1 LLEVKVIFNG
11 KAEPFHT
18 NMRHSRQRRTDVN
31 LIGDKIMSP
40 FIRAFALACCLLAM
54 PTLINAQTPPGKPTP
69 QKTAAAEKSAKPK
82 RERPDPLSSQRRATA
97 ITLATSLAD
106 EARSFRDEQLRARVQ
121 MRAADALWD
130 SDVEQARSLFRRAWD
145 SADSADRESFR
156 LYEEKLREEKERGAW
171 AGSGPANLRGEVLR
185 LAARRDRA
193 LGEEFLSKLS
203 EAKDQENQN
212 LTIKAENAPAPP
224 TADPENPPFV
234 VAQRLLL
241 ARQSL
246 DEGDIERA
254 LQFAD
259 KALDIVTTRGI
270 NFLSLLREKDQ
281 AAAADKRFAAMFQRA
296 AADPSSDATSVSVLS
311 SYAFTPFMTLVVR
324 GDGRNHTSMERD
336 KIVAPNISPE
346 LRAAFL
352 RASAQILLRP
362 VPTADQDRTLAG
374 RGGLYFTIARLL
386 PLFDQYAPDFSPELR
401 AQMGALAPDAPE
413 RFRNGA
419 DKMLTRGLVPEE
431 TQRDEGQEALENADR
446 ASTSADRDLSYAR
459 AAMVAA
465 RKGDA
470 GARDIVDKIQDSE
483 LRKAARAHV
492 DFALVSRAIERKE
505 AQEALRLARTGE
517 LTSVQRVWA
526 LTEIARTVKKTDTKS
541 AGEILDEAATEA
553 RRIGGTDP
561 DRTRA
566 LFGVATRMYE
576 VDRTRA
582 WEIVAEAVKSANAAT
597 GFTGEDAEIVS
608 RFKTSRGT
616 STTNFT
622 VESFDLNGIFG
633 LLARDDLFRA
643 VELAKM
649 FTNETPRATA
659 TLAIVRAIL
668 DQKRSETK
676 IENRAEVN
684 D

>member
-1 LLEVKVIFNG
+1 MSSYI
-11 KAEPFHT
+11 
-18 NMRHSRQRRTDVN
+18 RTFAIAFC
-31 LIGDKIMSP
+31 LI
-40 FIRAFALACCLLAM
+40 AM
-54 PTLINAQTPPGKPTP
+54 PALINAQTPPGNAAP
-69 QKTAAAEKSAKPK
+69 QKATKAAKGAQPK
-82 RERPDPLSSQRRATA
+82 RERPDPLASQRRATA

-106 EARSFRDEQLRARVQ
+106 EARSFHDEQLRARVQ

-130 SDVEQARSLFRRAWD
+130 SDADQARALFRRAWD

-156 LYEEKLREEKERGAW
+156 IFEEKRRAEKESGAY
-171 AGSGPANLRGEVLR
+171 AGSGPPNLRGEVLR

-193 LGEEFLSKLS
+193 IGEEFLAKLS
-203 EAKDQENQN
+203 ETNDRENQS
-212 LTIKAENAPAPP
+212 LTANQTNAPAQP
-224 TADPENPPFV
+224 TTDPENPPFV

-246 DEGDIERA
+246 EEGDIERA

-270 NFLSLLREKDQ
+270 NFLSTLREKDQ
-281 AAAADKRFAAMFQRA
+281 AAADKRFSAMFQRA
-296 AADPSSDATSVSVLS
+296 AIDPSSDATHVSVLS

-324 GDGRNHTSMERD
+324 RDGRNHTSQERD
-336 KIVAPNISPE
+336 RITAPNISPE

-362 VPTADQDRTLAG
+362 VPTADQDRTVAG

-386 PLFDQYAPDFSPELR
+386 PLFDQYAGDFSPELR
-401 AQMGALAPDAPE
+401 AQMGALTPDAPE
-413 RFRNGA
+413 RFRTGT
-419 DKMLTRGLVPEE
+419 DKMLTRGLIPDEA
-431 TQRDEGQEALENADR
+431 QRDEGQEAMENAGR
-446 ASTSADRDLSYAR
+446 AATPADRDLSYAR

-465 RKGDA
+465 RKGDM
-470 GARDIVDKIQDSE
+470 GARDLVDRIQDGE
-483 LRKAARAHV
+483 LRKSARAFV
-492 DFALVSRAIERKE
+492 DFSLVSRTIERKDF
-505 AQEALRLARTGE
+505 QEALKLARTGE
-517 LTSVQRVWA
+517 LTSIHRVWA
-526 LTEIARTVKKTDTKS
+526 LTEIARLVKKTDIKS

-561 DRTRA
+561 ERTRA

-582 WEIVAEAVKSANAAT
+582 WEIVAEAVKAANAAT

-608 RFKTSRGT
+608 RFQTPRGT

-622 VESFDLNGIFG
+622 VESFNLNGIFG

-643 VELAKM
+643 VELAKS
-649 FTNETPRATA
+649 FTGETPRATA

-668 DQKRSETK
+668 DQKTRETR
-676 IENRAEVN
+676 IENRDVTN
-684 D
+684 